1 MQKVRAIVI
10 REHGE
15 PSRVARLET
24 VELPPP
30 AAGEVRVR
38 MRFAPINPADINV
51 LEGKYPVRPALPGTP
66 GVEGAGVVEECGAGV
81 TGIAPGTVVLPPP
94 RVGTWREA
102 VNVPAASLIPVPSAV
117 PLEQAAMLR
126 INPATALLM
135 LREFVALQPGEW
147 VAQNAANSAVGR
159 CVIRLARHLGWRTVN
174 VVRRAELVA
183 ELTNEGADAVV
194 VDGENAA
201 DAIREATGGAPIRLA
216 LNAVGGDS
224 AARLGSSL
232 APGGVVVTYGAMAR
246 QPLKVP
252 NGLLIFQDIAWRGF
266 WVSRWYERAGERA
279 AGALL
284 DELSGLAARGVIT
297 TPVEAVYP
305 LEQIAEAIA
314 HAQRPQR
321 GGKILLRCS

>member
-1 MQKVRAIVI
+1 
-10 REHGE
+10 
-15 PSRVARLET
+15 
-24 VELPPP
+24 
-30 AAGEVRVR
+30 
-38 MRFAPINPADINV
+38 
-51 LEGKYPVRPALPGTP
+51 
-66 GVEGAGVVEECGAGV
+66 
-81 TGIAPGTVVLPPP
+81 
-94 RVGTWREA
+94 
-102 VNVPAASLIPVPSAV
+102 
-117 PLEQAAMLR
+117 
-126 INPATALLM
+126 
-135 LREFVALQPGEW
+135 
-147 VAQNAANSAVGR
+147 VGR

-183 ELTNEGADAVV
+183 ELTNEGADAVG

-297 TPVEAVYP
+297 APVEAVYP